1 MIAPI
6 MRDSDPNML
15 SFAPC
20 GGTTQNAVHFEA
32 NSGSKN
38 MIGWTVLERSEQG
51 NCTMKVG
58 SDPDGVAME
67 ILFPLD

>member
-15 SFAPC
+15 AFAPC

-38 MIGWTVLERSEQG
+38 VIGWTVLERSE
-51 NCTMKVG
+51 
-58 SDPDGVAME
+58 
-67 ILFPLD
+67 